1 MKITTTL
8 LVLCIATTAFSQREK
23 TKKPGVS
30 FKISTEAV
38 AQPSEKLNNV
48 LDYFEDQD
56 RLTRVL
62 NAPCNDCDTT
72 VDQLEKQFILNSLK
86 EIKQHFASKIS
97 IDEHDFLRIEGH
109 QGKVYK
115 TKEEVINA
123 YQEHLAIEIKE
134 LLIKIQINEKEIEKH
149 RLAPIPPPAI
159 LEDRMKAKK
168 TINKN
173 E

>member
-38 AQPSEKLNNV
+38 PRPSEKLNNV

-72 VDQLEKQFILNSLK
+72 VDQLEKQFLVNSLK

-97 IDEHDFLRIEGH
+97 VDEHDFLRIEGH

-123 YQEHLAIEIKE
+123 YQEYLAIEIKE
-134 LLIKIQINEKEIEKH
+134 LQIKINVNEKEIEKH
-149 RLAPIPPPAI
+149 RLAPIPPPAV
-159 LEDRMKAKK
+159 LEER
-168 TINKN
+168 TRVNNKN
-173 E
+173 N

>member
-1 MKITTTL
+1 MKITTTF

-23 TKKPGVS
+23 TKNPGVS

-48 LDYFEDQD
+48 LDYFENQYCS
-56 RLTRVL
+56 TRVL

-72 VDQLEKQFILNSLK
+72 VDQLERQFILNSLK

-134 LLIKIQINEKEIEKH
+134 LQIKINVNEKEIEKH
-149 RLAPIPPPAI
+149 RLAPIPSPAV
-159 LEDRMKAKK
+159 LEER
-168 TINKN
+168 TRVNNKN
-173 E
+173 N

>member
-38 AQPSEKLNNV
+38 AQPSEKLNNI
-48 LDYFEDQD
+48 LDYFEDED
-56 RLTRVL
+56 LLTRVL

-72 VDQLEKQFILNSLK
+72 VDQLEKQFLVSSLK

-134 LLIKIQINEKEIEKH
+134 LQIRINMNEKEIEKH
-149 RLAPIPPPAI
+149 RLAPIPPPAV
-159 LEDRMKAKK
+159 LEE
-168 TINKN
+168 TIRVNNKN
-173 E
+173 N

>member
-38 AQPSEKLNNV
+38 PRPSEKLNNV

-62 NAPCNDCDTT
+62 DAPCNDCDTT
-72 VDQLEKQFILNSLK
+72 IDQLERQFLINSLK

-97 IDEHDFLRIEGH
+97 VDEHDFLRIEGH

-123 YQEHLAIEIKE
+123 YQEYLAIKIKE
-134 LLIKIQINEKEIEKH
+134 LQIKINVNEKEIKES

-159 LEDRMKAKK
+159 LEERVRVN
-168 TINKN
+168 NKN
-173 E
+173 N

>member
-8 LVLCIATTAFSQREK
+8 LVLSIATTAFSQREK

-38 AQPSEKLNNV
+38 PRPSEKLNNV

-72 VDQLEKQFILNSLK
+72 IDQLERQFLINSLK

-123 YQEHLAIEIKE
+123 YQEYLAIEIKE
-134 LLIKIQINEKEIEKH
+134 LQIKINVNEMEIKER

-159 LEDRMKAKK
+159 LEERVRVN
-168 TINKN
+168 NKN
-173 E
+173 N